1 MDIEIFVG
9 QFELLPVIKYQ
20 KCISL
25 ISKTNFLSNKDTKF
39 LLINR
44 LGL

>member
-1 MDIEIFVG
+1 MDIEIFVD
-9 QFELLPVIKYQ
+9 QFELLPEIRYK

-25 ISKTNFLSNKDTKF
+25 TSKTNFLSNKDTKF
-39 LLINR
+39 LLIIS